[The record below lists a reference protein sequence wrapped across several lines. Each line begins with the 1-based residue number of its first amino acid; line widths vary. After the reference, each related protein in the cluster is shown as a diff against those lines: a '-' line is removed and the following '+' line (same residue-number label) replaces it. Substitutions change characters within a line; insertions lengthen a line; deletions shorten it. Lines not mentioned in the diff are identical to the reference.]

1 MAVSHLIVVLL
12 VIALGTGLGW
22 WFFGPKPEI
31 SAAVVAGEAE
41 VKVTVKGGY
50 SPSRIRAQAGVPL
63 RLLFDRQETG
73 DCTSRVVMPDFGINQ
88 EIPAFATTAVTIR
101 PERPGEYGFACGM
114 NMVHGVVIVKEAG
127 GGASSTAGP
136 VAADGH
142 RESASSCCVVPPLV
156 YDGTSRPRSGD
167 AAAGDPEAAERRAEL
182 RDLTGRVVVGA
193 ILTAPVLFGVMAHDF
208 LHAAWLPGVLTNSW
222 FGFATI
228 TPVYLYTGWPILRTG
243 VLTLIHRNAEMN
255 ALITLGT
262 SAAFLYSLVVT
273 TAPAIAPARFR
284 GVYFEEVG
292 FIVTLILLGRLLET
306 RAKAGT
312 GEAIRS
318 LLGLRAK
325 TARVIRD
332 DSEFEIPL
340 EEVQLGDLVLVRPGE
355 KVPVDGEVVDGHS
368 TIDESM
374 LTGEPMPVEKG
385 PGEVVTGATVNG
397 TGSLRIRAARVG
409 SDSVLAQIVELV
421 RRAQGSKAPIQRLVD
436 RIAYFFAPSV
446 VLVALAAFAF
456 WYVIGPPPVFIDAL
470 VVAVTVLIIACPC
483 ALGLATPL
491 AVMIGTGKAAT
502 EGILI
507 RSAAA
512 LESAGKLDTVVLDK
526 TGTITRGRPSL
537 TDIVAVGASSEAE
550 LLGLVA
556 AAEANSEHP
565 VAAAVVAAARDRR
578 LPLAKVDEFVSVT
591 GQGVKAE
598 VGGHS
603 VAVGNAALMAA
614 EEVTGVEPLQEQAA
628 GFAADGKTSMLVA
641 VDGRPAGVMAVAD
654 TIKPDSAE
662 AVASLRRLGL
672 EVVML
677 TGDARAT
684 AEVVAHQVGI
694 ERIFAEVRPEEK
706 AGVVAQL
713 QGEGRRVAM
722 VGDGIND
729 APALARADVGLAIG
743 TGTDIAIEA
752 ADITLMSGALS
763 GIPTAIGLSRAT
775 MHNIRQNLW
784 LAFGYNTIGIPI
796 AAGVLYP
803 SFGILLSPMIA
814 AAAMALSSLS
824 VVSNASRLN
833 TWRSGRPHTDSIA
846 ASSALPTASGW

>member
-142 RESASSCCVVPPLV
+142 RESASGCWVVAPLV

-340 EEVQLGDLVLVRPGE
+340 E
-355 KVPVDGEVVDGHS
+355 
-368 TIDESM
+368 
-374 LTGEPMPVEKG
+374 
-385 PGEVVTGATVNG
+385 
-397 TGSLRIRAARVG
+397 
-409 SDSVLAQIVELV
+409 
-421 RRAQGSKAPIQRLVD
+421 
-436 RIAYFFAPSV
+436 
-446 VLVALAAFAF
+446 
-456 WYVIGPPPVFIDAL
+456 
-470 VVAVTVLIIACPC
+470 
-483 ALGLATPL
+483 
-491 AVMIGTGKAAT
+491 
-502 EGILI
+502 
-507 RSAAA
+507 
-512 LESAGKLDTVVLDK
+512 
-526 TGTITRGRPSL
+526 
-537 TDIVAVGASSEAE
+537 
-550 LLGLVA
+550 
-556 AAEANSEHP
+556 
-565 VAAAVVAAARDRR
+565 
-578 LPLAKVDEFVSVT
+578 
-591 GQGVKAE
+591 
-598 VGGHS
+598 
-603 VAVGNAALMAA
+603 
-614 EEVTGVEPLQEQAA
+614 
-628 GFAADGKTSMLVA
+628 
-641 VDGRPAGVMAVAD
+641 
-654 TIKPDSAE
+654 
-662 AVASLRRLGL
+662 
-672 EVVML
+672 
-677 TGDARAT
+677 
-684 AEVVAHQVGI
+684 
-694 ERIFAEVRPEEK
+694 
-706 AGVVAQL
+706 
-713 QGEGRRVAM
+713 
-722 VGDGIND
+722 
-729 APALARADVGLAIG
+729 
-743 TGTDIAIEA
+743 
-752 ADITLMSGALS
+752 
-763 GIPTAIGLSRAT
+763 
-775 MHNIRQNLW
+775 
-784 LAFGYNTIGIPI
+784 
-796 AAGVLYP
+796 
-803 SFGILLSPMIA
+803 
-814 AAAMALSSLS
+814 
-824 VVSNASRLN
+824 
-833 TWRSGRPHTDSIA
+833 
-846 ASSALPTASGW
+846 